1 MLTIRHLQFGYGL
14 VLAPMAGF
22 TDLPVRL
29 LAKKLGADLVCSE
42 MVSSHGLVQG
52 AHRTLDMLH
61 SDQAEWPLSVQIFGS
76 IPQVMAQAAEI
87 AGNMGA
93 SIIDINMGC
102 PVKKILRSGSGAALL
117 TDQNKIALLLAEVRK
132 ATDRPLT
139 VKIRSGI
146 DAAHLNFLDVG
157 KIAEDAG
164 VDALTLHPRHVR
176 QGFGGLAD
184 WSLIKALK
192 QAVSIPVIGNGDI
205 ISAETAIRMVAETGC
220 DGVMIGRAALGNPWL
235 FRNIKEIIE
244 GRPITSPDMSDI
256 RDVMLAHLNWAE
268 QAWGPKTAGLKMR
281 SFLCNYVRGIPGSS
295 GFRKTIQQTETPAA
309 ARDII
314 QKYFDQVSDN
324 GGWGNPHQ
332 NVIDT

>member
-1 MLTIRHLQFGYGL
+1 
-14 VLAPMAGF
+14 
-22 TDLPVRL
+22 
-29 LAKKLGADLVCSE
+29 
-42 MVSSHGLVQG
+42 LVQG

-87 AGNMGA
+87 AGNLGA
-93 SIIDINMGC
+93 AIIDINMGC

-117 TDQNKIALLLAEVRK
+117 ADQNKIALLLSEVRK

-146 DAAHLNFLDVG
+146 DAAHLNFLEVG

-164 VDALTLHPRHVR
+164 VDALTFHPRHAR

-184 WSLIKALK
+184 WSLITALK
-192 QAVSIPVIGNGDI
+192 KAVSIPVIGNGDI
-205 ISAETAIRMVAETGC
+205 VTAEAALRMVAETGC
-220 DGVMIGRAALGNPWL
+220 DGIMIGRAALGNPWL
-235 FRNIKEIIE
+235 FQNIKEVIA
-244 GRPITSPDMSDI
+244 GQPITSPDLPDI
-256 RDVMLAHLNWAE
+256 KEVMLAHLNWAE
-268 QAWGPKTAGLKMR
+268 QAWGSRTAGLKMR

-295 GFRKTIQQTETPAA
+295 GFRKTIQQTATPAA

-314 QKYFDQVSDN
+314 QKYFEQFSDN
-324 GGWGNPHQ
+324 GGGDEPPV
-332 NVIDT
+332 NVIDSQPETRNSLTPDRRDT